1 MMRRLRAPRVPLPP
15 AAALVLAA
23 LVLSSAPARAQQLD
37 LPALIDEAGRMFHD
51 AANTEDQ
58 AEAHQLYQGALD
70 RYREAV
76 EVGGVR
82 NGGLLY
88 DIGNAYVSLGDI
100 GRGIL
105 YYRRAELLIPADRN
119 LGHNL
124 RYARTLRA
132 DNLPWGQPSDAARI
146 LLFWHYLL
154 SPLTRLILFIAA
166 FAAACVLT
174 ALHVLR
180 RARWK
185 RAVAVT
191 AAAVALLFGGSLA
204 VSEIRL
210 LTMRD
215 GVVTADEVVVR
226 KGDGTAYE
234 RSFLDPLHSGAE
246 FSLLEEREGWLFI
259 QLSDGRSGWIPSS
272 AAEMVRS
279 PTGGNES

>member
-1 MMRRLRAPRVPLPP
+1 MKRRLV
-15 AAALVLAA
+15 ALLALLA
-23 LVLSSAPARAQQLD
+23 GLASSEVARAQQLD

-51 AANTEDQ
+51 AVNTEDQ

-76 EVGGVR
+76 EAGGVR

-88 DIGNAYVSLGDI
+88 DIGNAYVSLGDV

-119 LGHNL
+119 LSHNL

-132 DNLPWGQPSDAARI
+132 DNLPWAQPSDAARI

-154 SPLTRLILFIAA
+154 SPLTRLILLLIA
-166 FAAACVLT
+166 FAAACILT

-204 VSEIRL
+204 ASEIRL

-246 FSLLEEREGWLFI
+246 FSLLEAREGWLFV
-259 QLSDGRSGWIPSS
+259 QLSDGRSGWIPAT

-279 PTGGNES
+279 QAGGNQS